1 MSDNEK
7 TLTTI
12 NDFAIMEEINPNTIW
27 LWIKKGLLKAEKH
40 MINSKWCY
48 LFDINDA
55 LSLAAAL
62 KSNQR
67 WKPYTAMDRD
77 LAKKRYKQYYNKN
90 KSNIIAQHNEYAH
103 RTNYRKKRYAQYNE
117 EKLQDRMLTMVDK
130 LRNDFSEIV
139 NSIDNLDDLCALE
152 RLVDVLMYIE
162 KRR

>member
-1 MSDNEK
+1 
-7 TLTTI
+7 
-12 NDFAIMEEINPNTIW
+12 
-27 LWIKKGLLKAEKH
+27 
-40 MINSKWCY
+40 
-48 LFDINDA
+48 
-55 LSLAAAL
+55 
-62 KSNQR
+62 
-67 WKPYTAMDRD
+67 MDRD